1 MPLGPTPTRPTA
13 TSSSRTRPRRPPCR
27 CSRSTTTTFAAR
39 TAPRWVRS
47 TRSTS
52 STCARA
58 AFPSRP
64 RSGCSSRASS
74 ATCSTASRSS
84 TRASWSRRSWSPAL
98 ASYRVASVDDL
109 PGETMKRVEAG
120 DIPVCLAHAEDGS
133 FYALNDVC
141 THEEFSLC
149 DGELWGMDV
158 ECPQHGS
165 RFNLA
170 TGIAYLDS
178 ANTSQRPKQMTGAML
193 DYFEKF
199 NSNIHRAAYRIA
211 EEATVRY
218 EATREKVRTFINAAS
233 TKEIVYT
240 RGTTEAINLV
250 AYAWGRKNIKAGD
263 LIVLTILDHHSN
275 IVPWQILA
283 AEKGARIEYVDI
295 DERGEL
301 RQDQF
306 ADLLKRGPKL
316 VAFNLVSNAMG
327 TINPAH
333 EMVAAAK
340 KAGATV
346 LVDGAQSTPHQPVD
360 VRALGCDFYAFS
372 GHKMLGPTGA
382 GILYGRRELLEAM
395 DPFMSG
401 GDMIKTVRVEGTT
414 YHDLPWKFEAGT
426 QAIAEVIGLGTAVD
440 YLTELGMDAVRAH
453 ELEITEYAYEAL
465 SEVDQ
470 LTVYGPPP
478 SRRAGVI
485 SFALEGVHPHDLA
498 TIADRDQVCLR
509 AGHHCAMPLM
519 TRLGIPA
526 TARASFYVYTQ
537 KEEVDRL
544 VGSIREAQR
553 IFA

>member
-1 MPLGPTPTRPTA
+1 M
-13 TSSSRTRPRRPPCR
+13 
-27 CSRSTTTTFAAR
+27 STLTYDVAAIR
-39 TAPRWVRS
+39 KD
-47 TRSTS
+47 
-52 STCARA
+52 
-58 AFPSRP
+58 FPIF
-64 RSGCSSRASS
+64 
-74 ATCSTASRSS
+74 
-84 TRASWSRRSWSPAL
+84 
-98 ASYRVASVDDL
+98 
-109 PGETMKRVEAG
+109 E
-120 DIPVCLAHAEDGS
+120 
-133 FYALNDVC
+133 
-141 THEEFSLC
+141 
-149 DGELWGMDV
+149 
-158 ECPQHGS
+158 
-165 RFNLA
+165 

-178 ANTSQRPKQMTGAML
+178 ANTSQRPRQVTRAML

-199 NSNIHRAAYRIA
+199 NSNIHRAAYHIA
-211 EEATVRY
+211 EEATDHY
-218 EATREKVRTFINAAS
+218 EATREKVRAFINAAS

-240 RGTTEAINLV
+240 RGTTEGINLV
-250 AYAWGRKNIKAGD
+250 AYSWGRKHIKQGD

-306 ADLLKRGPKL
+306 AELLKRGPKL

-327 TINPAH
+327 TINPAQ

-395 DPFMSG
+395 DPFMAG
-401 GDMIKTVRVEGTT
+401 GDMIKTVRIEGTT

-426 QAIAEVIGLGTAVD
+426 QAIAEVIGLGAAVD
-440 YLTELGMDAVRAH
+440 YLNQFGMDAVRAH

-465 SEVDQ
+465 SD
-470 LTVYGPPP
+470 LDGLAVYGPPP

-485 SFALEGVHPHDLA
+485 SFAIDGIHPHDLA

-519 TRLGIPA
+519 TRLGVAA
-526 TARASFYVYTQ
+526 TARASFYIYTERQ
-537 KEEVDRL
+537 EVDRL
-544 VGSIREAQR
+544 VSSIQEAQR

>member
-1 MPLGPTPTRPTA
+1 MATRTIDV
-13 TSSSRTRPRRPPCR
+13 
-27 CSRSTTTTFAAR
+27 AAIR
-39 TAPRWVRS
+39 KD
-47 TRSTS
+47 
-52 STCARA
+52 
-58 AFPSRP
+58 FPIF
-64 RSGCSSRASS
+64 
-74 ATCSTASRSS
+74 
-84 TRASWSRRSWSPAL
+84 
-98 ASYRVASVDDL
+98 
-109 PGETMKRVEAG
+109 E
-120 DIPVCLAHAEDGS
+120 
-133 FYALNDVC
+133 
-141 THEEFSLC
+141 
-149 DGELWGMDV
+149 
-158 ECPQHGS
+158 
-165 RFNLA
+165 

-178 ANTSQRPKQMTGAML
+178 ANTSQRPKQVTGAML
-193 DYFEKF
+193 EYFEKF

-218 EATREKVRTFINAAS
+218 EATREKVRAFINAAS

-250 AYAWGRKNIKAGD
+250 AYSWGRKNIGQGD

-283 AEKGARIEYVDI
+283 AERGAHIEYVDI
-295 DERGEL
+295 DEKGEL

-306 ADLLKRGPKL
+306 AELLKRGPKL

-327 TINPAH
+327 TINPARD
-333 EMVAAAK
+333 MVAAAK

-395 DPFMSG
+395 DPFMAG
-401 GDMIKTVRVEGTT
+401 GDMIKTVRIEGTT

-426 QAIAEVIGLGTAVD
+426 QAIAEVIGLGAAVD
-440 YLTELGMDAVRAH
+440 YLTDLGMDAVRAH
-453 ELEITEYAYEAL
+453 ELEITEYAYEAM
-465 SEVDQ
+465 SDVEG
-470 LTVYGPPP
+470 LTLYGPPP
-478 SRRAGVI
+478 SRRAGVV
-485 SFALEGVHPHDLA
+485 SFSLEGIHPHDLA

-519 TRLGIPA
+519 TRLGVAA

-544 VGSIREAQR
+544 VSSIKEAQR

>member
-1 MPLGPTPTRPTA
+1 MTMA
-13 TSSSRTRPRRPPCR
+13 IRTLDV
-27 CSRSTTTTFAAR
+27 AAIR
-39 TAPRWVRS
+39 KD
-47 TRSTS
+47 
-52 STCARA
+52 
-58 AFPSRP
+58 FPIF
-64 RSGCSSRASS
+64 
-74 ATCSTASRSS
+74 
-84 TRASWSRRSWSPAL
+84 
-98 ASYRVASVDDL
+98 
-109 PGETMKRVEAG
+109 E
-120 DIPVCLAHAEDGS
+120 
-133 FYALNDVC
+133 
-141 THEEFSLC
+141 
-149 DGELWGMDV
+149 
-158 ECPQHGS
+158 
-165 RFNLA
+165 

-178 ANTSQRPKQMTGAML
+178 ANTSQRPKQVTGAML
-193 DYFEKF
+193 EYFEKF

-218 EATREKVRTFINAAS
+218 EATREKVRAFINAAS
-233 TKEIVYT
+233 TKEIIYT

-250 AYAWGRKNIKAGD
+250 AYAWGRKNIKQGD

-295 DERGEL
+295 DEKGEL

-306 ADLLKRGPKL
+306 ADLLKRSPKL

-327 TINPAH
+327 TINPARD
-333 EMVAAAK
+333 MVAAAK

-395 DPFMSG
+395 DPFMAG
-401 GDMIKTVRVEGTT
+401 GDMIKTVRIEGTT

-426 QAIAEVIGLGTAVD
+426 QAIAEVIGLGAAVD
-440 YLTELGMDAVRAH
+440 YLSGLGMDAVRAH

-465 SEVDQ
+465 SDVEG
-470 LTVYGPPP
+470 LTLYGPPP
-478 SRRAGVI
+478 SRRAGVV
-485 SFALEGVHPHDLA
+485 SFSLEGLHPHDLA

-519 TRLGIPA
+519 TRLGVAA

-544 VGSIREAQR
+544 VSSITEAQR

>member
-1 MPLGPTPTRPTA
+1 M
-13 TSSSRTRPRRPPCR
+13 
-27 CSRSTTTTFAAR
+27 
-39 TAPRWVRS
+39 
-47 TRSTS
+47 
-52 STCARA
+52 
-58 AFPSRP
+58 
-64 RSGCSSRASS
+64 S
-74 ATCSTASRSS
+74 ANGVKR
-84 TRASWSRRSWSPAL
+84 L
-98 ASYRVASVDDL
+98 DVASIRRDFPIL
-109 PGETMKRVEAG
+109 E
-120 DIPVCLAHAEDGS
+120 
-133 FYALNDVC
+133 
-141 THEEFSLC
+141 
-149 DGELWGMDV
+149 
-158 ECPQHGS
+158 
-165 RFNLA
+165 

-178 ANTSQRPKQMTGAML
+178 ANTSQRPRQVTGAMM
-193 DYFEKF
+193 DYFEQF

-218 EATREKVRTFINAAS
+218 EATREKVRALINAAS
-233 TKEIVYT
+233 TKEIVYV

-250 AYAWGRKNIKAGD
+250 AYSWGRKNVHRGD

-283 AEKGARIEYVDI
+283 AEKGASIEFVDI
-295 DERGEL
+295 DEKGEL
-301 RQDQF
+301 RQDQY

-316 VAFNLVSNAMG
+316 VAFNLVSNALG
-327 TINPAH
+327 TINPAR

-395 DPFMSG
+395 DPFMAG
-401 GDMIKTVRVEGTT
+401 GDMIKTVRLEGTT

-426 QAIAEVIGLGTAVD
+426 QAIAEVIGLGAAVD
-440 YLTELGMDAVRAH
+440 YLARLGMDAVREH

-465 SEVDQ
+465 SEIEG

-478 SRRAGVI
+478 ARRAGVI
-485 SFALEGVHPHDLA
+485 SFALDGIHPHDLA

-519 TRLGIPA
+519 TRLGVAA
-526 TARASFYVYTQ
+526 TARASFYVYTEKQ
-537 KEEVDRL
+537 EVDRL
-544 VGSIREAQR
+544 ARSIKEAQR

>member
-1 MPLGPTPTRPTA
+1 VA
-13 TSSSRTRPRRPPCR
+13 IRTLDV
-27 CSRSTTTTFAAR
+27 AAIR
-39 TAPRWVRS
+39 KD
-47 TRSTS
+47 
-52 STCARA
+52 
-58 AFPSRP
+58 FPIF
-64 RSGCSSRASS
+64 
-74 ATCSTASRSS
+74 
-84 TRASWSRRSWSPAL
+84 
-98 ASYRVASVDDL
+98 
-109 PGETMKRVEAG
+109 E
-120 DIPVCLAHAEDGS
+120 
-133 FYALNDVC
+133 
-141 THEEFSLC
+141 
-149 DGELWGMDV
+149 
-158 ECPQHGS
+158 
-165 RFNLA
+165 

-178 ANTSQRPKQMTGAML
+178 ANTSQRPKQVTGAMME
-193 DYFEKF
+193 YFEKY

-211 EEATVRY
+211 EEATVHY
-218 EATREKVRTFINAAS
+218 EAAREKVRAFINAAS

-250 AYAWGRKNIKAGD
+250 AYSWGRKHIKSGD
-263 LIVLTILDHHSN
+263 LIVLTILEHHSN

-283 AEKGARIEYVDI
+283 AEKGAHIEYVDI
-295 DERGEL
+295 DEKGEL

-306 ADLLKRGPKL
+306 ADLLRRGPKL

-327 TINPAH
+327 TINPAR

-395 DPFMSG
+395 DPFMAG
-401 GDMIKTVRVEGTT
+401 GDMIRTVRIEGTT

-426 QAIAEVIGLGTAVD
+426 QAIAEVIGLGAAVD
-440 YLTELGMDAVRAH
+440 YLSGLGMDAVRAH
-453 ELEITEYAYEAL
+453 ELEITEYAYEAM
-465 SEVDQ
+465 SEVDG

-485 SFALEGVHPHDLA
+485 SFSLDGIHPHDLA

-519 TRLGIPA
+519 TRLGLAA
-526 TARASFYVYTQ
+526 TARASFYVYTL
-537 KEEVDRL
+537 KSDVDRL
-544 VGSIREAQR
+544 VTSIQEAQR

>member
-1 MPLGPTPTRPTA
+1 MTMATRTLDVTA
-13 TSSSRTRPRRPPCR
+13 IRKD
-27 CSRSTTTTFAAR
+27 
-39 TAPRWVRS
+39 
-47 TRSTS
+47 
-52 STCARA
+52 
-58 AFPSRP
+58 FPIF
-64 RSGCSSRASS
+64 
-74 ATCSTASRSS
+74 
-84 TRASWSRRSWSPAL
+84 
-98 ASYRVASVDDL
+98 
-109 PGETMKRVEAG
+109 E
-120 DIPVCLAHAEDGS
+120 
-133 FYALNDVC
+133 
-141 THEEFSLC
+141 
-149 DGELWGMDV
+149 
-158 ECPQHGS
+158 
-165 RFNLA
+165 

-178 ANTSQRPKQMTGAML
+178 ANTSQRPKQVTGAML
-193 DYFEKF
+193 GYFEKF

-218 EATREKVRTFINAAS
+218 EATREKVRAFINAAS

-250 AYAWGRKNIKAGD
+250 AYSWGRKNIRSGD

-283 AEKGARIEYVDI
+283 AEKNAKIEYVDI
-295 DERGEL
+295 DEKGEL

-306 ADLLKRGPKL
+306 AALLARGPKL
-316 VAFNLVSNAMG
+316 VAFNLVSNALG
-327 TINPAH
+327 TINPARD
-333 EMVAAAK
+333 MVAAAK

-395 DPFMSG
+395 DPFMAG
-401 GDMIKTVRVEGTT
+401 GDMIKAVRVEGTT

-426 QAIAEVIGLGTAVD
+426 QAIAEVIGLGAAVD
-440 YLTELGMDAVRAH
+440 YLGGLAMDAVRAH

-465 SEVDQ
+465 SDVEG

-485 SFALEGVHPHDLA
+485 SFSLDGIHPHDLA

-526 TARASFYVYTQ
+526 TARASFYVYTL

-544 VGSIREAQR
+544 VSSIKEAQR

>member
-1 MPLGPTPTRPTA
+1 MA
-13 TSSSRTRPRRPPCR
+13 IRTLDV
-27 CSRSTTTTFAAR
+27 AAIR
-39 TAPRWVRS
+39 KD
-47 TRSTS
+47 
-52 STCARA
+52 
-58 AFPSRP
+58 FPIF
-64 RSGCSSRASS
+64 
-74 ATCSTASRSS
+74 
-84 TRASWSRRSWSPAL
+84 
-98 ASYRVASVDDL
+98 
-109 PGETMKRVEAG
+109 E
-120 DIPVCLAHAEDGS
+120 
-133 FYALNDVC
+133 
-141 THEEFSLC
+141 
-149 DGELWGMDV
+149 
-158 ECPQHGS
+158 
-165 RFNLA
+165 

-178 ANTSQRPKQMTGAML
+178 ANTSQRPKQVTGAMME
-193 DYFEKF
+193 YFETY

-211 EEATVRY
+211 EEATVHY
-218 EATREKVRTFINAAS
+218 EAAREKVRAFINAAS

-250 AYAWGRKNIKAGD
+250 AYSWGRKHIKSGD
-263 LIVLTILDHHSN
+263 LIVLTILEHHSN

-283 AEKGARIEYVDI
+283 AEKGAHIEYVDI
-295 DERGEL
+295 DEKGEL

-306 ADLLKRGPKL
+306 ADLLRRGPKL

-327 TINPAH
+327 TINPAR

-395 DPFMSG
+395 DPFMAG
-401 GDMIKTVRVEGTT
+401 GDMIRTVRIEGTT

-426 QAIAEVIGLGTAVD
+426 QAIAEVIGLGAAVD
-440 YLTELGMDAVRAH
+440 YLSGLGMDAVRAH
-453 ELEITEYAYEAL
+453 ELEITEYAYEAM
-465 SEVDQ
+465 SEVDG

-485 SFALEGVHPHDLA
+485 SFSLDGIHPHDLA

-519 TRLGIPA
+519 TRLGVAA

-544 VGSIREAQR
+544 VSSIKEAQR

>member
-1 MPLGPTPTRPTA
+1 M
-13 TSSSRTRPRRPPCR
+13 
-27 CSRSTTTTFAAR
+27 
-39 TAPRWVRS
+39 
-47 TRSTS
+47 STS
-52 STCARA
+52 TFDVGAIRKD
-58 AFPSRP
+58 FPI
-64 RSGCSSRASS
+64 
-74 ATCSTASRSS
+74 
-84 TRASWSRRSWSPAL
+84 L
-98 ASYRVASVDDL
+98 
-109 PGETMKRVEAG
+109 E
-120 DIPVCLAHAEDGS
+120 
-133 FYALNDVC
+133 
-141 THEEFSLC
+141 
-149 DGELWGMDV
+149 
-158 ECPQHGS
+158 
-165 RFNLA
+165 

-178 ANTSQRPKQMTGAML
+178 ANTSQRPRQVTAAML
-193 DYFEKF
+193 EYFEKF

-218 EATREKVRTFINAAS
+218 EATREKVRAFINAAS

-250 AYAWGRKNIKAGD
+250 AYGWGRKNIKAGD

-283 AEKGARIEYVDI
+283 AEKGAQIEYVDI
-295 DERGEL
+295 DEKGEL

-306 ADLLKRGPKL
+306 AELLKRGPKL

-327 TINPAH
+327 TINPAQQ
-333 EMVAAAK
+333 MVAAAK

-395 DPFMSG
+395 DPFQAG

-426 QAIAEVIGLGTAVD
+426 QAIAEVIGLGAAVD
-440 YLTELGMDAVRAH
+440 YLAALGMDAVRAH
-453 ELEITEYAYEAL
+453 ELEITDYAYEAL
-465 SEVDQ
+465 SDIDG
-470 LTVYGPPP
+470 LTLYGPPP

-485 SFALEGVHPHDLA
+485 SFALEGIHPHDLA

-519 TRLGIPA
+519 TRLGVPA
-526 TARASFYVYTQ
+526 TARASFYVYTL
-537 KEEVDRL
+537 KEEIDRL

>member
-1 MPLGPTPTRPTA
+1 MTMATRTLDV
-13 TSSSRTRPRRPPCR
+13 
-27 CSRSTTTTFAAR
+27 AAIR
-39 TAPRWVRS
+39 KD
-47 TRSTS
+47 
-52 STCARA
+52 
-58 AFPSRP
+58 FPIF
-64 RSGCSSRASS
+64 
-74 ATCSTASRSS
+74 
-84 TRASWSRRSWSPAL
+84 
-98 ASYRVASVDDL
+98 
-109 PGETMKRVEAG
+109 E
-120 DIPVCLAHAEDGS
+120 
-133 FYALNDVC
+133 
-141 THEEFSLC
+141 
-149 DGELWGMDV
+149 
-158 ECPQHGS
+158 
-165 RFNLA
+165 

-178 ANTSQRPKQMTGAML
+178 ANTSQRPKQVTGAML

-218 EATREKVRTFINAAS
+218 EATREKVRAFINAAS

-250 AYAWGRKNIKAGD
+250 AYSWGRKNIRSGD

-283 AEKGARIEYVDI
+283 AEKNAKIEYVDI
-295 DERGEL
+295 DEKGEL

-306 ADLLKRGPKL
+306 AALLARGPKL
-316 VAFNLVSNAMG
+316 VAFNLVSNALG
-327 TINPAH
+327 TINPARD
-333 EMVAAAK
+333 MVAAAK

-395 DPFMSG
+395 DPFMAG
-401 GDMIKTVRVEGTT
+401 GDMIKAVRVEGTT

-426 QAIAEVIGLGTAVD
+426 QAIAEVIGLGAAVD
-440 YLTELGMDAVRAH
+440 YLGGLGMDAVRAH

-465 SEVDQ
+465 SDVEG

-485 SFALEGVHPHDLA
+485 SFSLDGIHPHDLA

-526 TARASFYVYTQ
+526 TARASFYVYTL

-544 VGSIREAQR
+544 VSSIKEAQR

>member
-1 MPLGPTPTRPTA
+1 MAVRP
-13 TSSSRTRPRRPPCR
+13 
-27 CSRSTTTTFAAR
+27 FDVAAIR
-39 TAPRWVRS
+39 KD
-47 TRSTS
+47 
-52 STCARA
+52 
-58 AFPSRP
+58 FPIF
-64 RSGCSSRASS
+64 
-74 ATCSTASRSS
+74 
-84 TRASWSRRSWSPAL
+84 
-98 ASYRVASVDDL
+98 
-109 PGETMKRVEAG
+109 E
-120 DIPVCLAHAEDGS
+120 
-133 FYALNDVC
+133 
-141 THEEFSLC
+141 
-149 DGELWGMDV
+149 
-158 ECPQHGS
+158 
-165 RFNLA
+165 

-178 ANTSQRPKQMTGAML
+178 ANTSQRPKQVTGAML
-193 DYFEKF
+193 EYFERF

-218 EATREKVRTFINAAS
+218 EATREKVRALINARS
-233 TKEIVYT
+233 TKEIIYT

-250 AYAWGRKNIKAGD
+250 AYSWGRKNIQRGD

-283 AEKGARIEYVDI
+283 AERGAKIEFVDI
-295 DERGEL
+295 DDKGEL
-301 RQDQF
+301 RQDQY
-306 ADLLKRGPKL
+306 ADLLKRGPRL
-316 VAFNLVSNAMG
+316 VAFNAVSNALG
-327 TINPAH
+327 TINPAGA
-333 EMVAAAK
+333 MVAAAK

-360 VRALGCDFYAFS
+360 VQELGCDFYAFS

-426 QAIAEVIGLGTAVD
+426 QAIAEVIGLGAAVD
-440 YLTELGMDAVRAH
+440 YLSELGMDAVRSH

-465 SEVDQ
+465 SEVEG

-485 SFALEGVHPHDLA
+485 SFALDAIHPHDLA

-519 TRLGIPA
+519 TRLGVAA
-526 TARASFYVYTQ
+526 TARASFYIYTR
-537 KEEVDRL
+537 KDEVDRL
-544 VGSIREAQR
+544 VGSIKEAQR